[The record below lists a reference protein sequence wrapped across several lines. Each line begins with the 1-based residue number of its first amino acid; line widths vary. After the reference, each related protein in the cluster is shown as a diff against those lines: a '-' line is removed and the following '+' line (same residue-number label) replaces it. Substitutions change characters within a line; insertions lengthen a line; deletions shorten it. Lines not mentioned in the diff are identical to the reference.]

1 MLRPDFWEIFG
12 SEGMTPEARVAL
24 VQDRLSYLDDRAQRQ
39 FGTLMAEQLLKL
51 GDSIVLRVVKVS
63 ERPPHSSDSAL
74 FARLA
79 ILNAGRVV
87 FDDLSKESDRH
98 FQNPPVVDMGAAD
111 LLSVLLGP
119 ALSELELAGQ
129 SAGASDQGDG
139 MSQSAVELE
148 YARPEIGLT
157 PWWIWKPIF
166 ERARRQTL
174 QSPLWG
180 EVAKRIPYEKVVV
193 TSQFEIGDLE
203 VVGEPIGSALN
214 VSVYESRAP
223 SLLHAATFAYATF
236 GGALA
241 FLDSEFAG

>member
-51 GDSIVLRVVKVS
+51 GDSIVLRVVKVI

-98 FQNPPVVDMGAAD
+98 FHNPPVVDMGAAD

-139 MSQSAVELE
+139 IDSQKANCDPRYSWTIHNLSC
-148 YARPEIGLT
+148 
-157 PWWIWKPIF
+157 F
-166 ERARRQTL
+166 
-174 QSPLWG
+174 S
-180 EVAKRIPYEKVVV
+180 
-193 TSQFEIGDLE
+193 
-203 VVGEPIGSALN
+203 
-214 VSVYESRAP
+214 VSRSFMYSRNGHVCIYVYLHDVLPFYMLCRAP
-223 SLLHAATFAYATF
+223 DTSPNTLY
-236 GGALA
+236 
-241 FLDSEFAG
+241 

>member
-98 FQNPPVVDMGAAD
+98 FQNPPVVDMGW
-111 LLSVLLGP
+111 
-119 ALSELELAGQ
+119 
-129 SAGASDQGDG
+129 
-139 MSQSAVELE
+139 
-148 YARPEIGLT
+148 R
-157 PWWIWKPIF
+157 
-166 ERARRQTL
+166 
-174 QSPLWG
+174 
-180 EVAKRIPYEKVVV
+180 
-193 TSQFEIGDLE
+193 
-203 VVGEPIGSALN
+203 
-214 VSVYESRAP
+214 
-223 SLLHAATFAYATF
+223 
-236 GGALA
+236 
-241 FLDSEFAG
+241 